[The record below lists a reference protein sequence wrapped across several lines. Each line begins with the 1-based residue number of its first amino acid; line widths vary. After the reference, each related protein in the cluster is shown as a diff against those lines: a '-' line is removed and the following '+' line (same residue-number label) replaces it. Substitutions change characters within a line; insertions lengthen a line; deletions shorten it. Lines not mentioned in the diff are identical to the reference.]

1 MEKIEVILSFE
12 SKQPK
17 QQQLDDWALIIL
29 GPKTPE
35 TLENIELAF
44 PVLAYYSWACIRLNC
59 ISCKWGHCL
68 RNRRVSLQRVIV
80 LEKRPRLL
88 HAASVLVLVPG
99 FSKIAALRN
108 NLERPRSVLKS
119 KGLLLRST
127 YGYPNNTCQF
137 LTFVKPLVTYLPG

>member
-1 MEKIEVILSFE
+1 MEKLRSSCRLSR
-12 SKQPK
+12 SSQK

-88 HAASVLVLVPG
+88 HAASVLVPG

-127 YGYPNNTCQF
+127 YGYPSNTCQF
-137 LTFVKPLVTYLPG
+137 LTFVKPLVTYLAG